1 MKQAIILL
9 QLTPADLA
17 ALDQLEGMTALPAMR
32 LKMTT
37 LSRVYDRG
45 CTVEFLMWPYGSWSS
60 LNAFN
65 LKRFAFFG
73 SLPWLSMS
81 RWWPFRQNQDLSCGF
96 RSAHFALA
104 LDSLL
109 LRRDLLAMLQ
119 DLADASQTNAFRLV
133 NEWRKAGQP

>member
-1 MKQAIILL
+1 MGKAARETSWSLLMKQAIILL

-65 LKRFAFFG
+65 LKRFAF
-73 SLPWLSMS
+73 LDHYL
-81 RWWPFRQNQDLSCGF
+81 GF
-96 RSAHFALA
+96 R
-104 LDSLL
+104 
-109 LRRDLLAMLQ
+109 
-119 DLADASQTNAFRLV
+119 
-133 NEWRKAGQP
+133 